1 MSTSPLAA
9 VGPQWNRR
17 PVMVFAGQADT
28 NINTGEDYST
38 ISLAE
43 VFHMKPADRP
53 KDKCLGFL
61 PSSYRDF
68 DGRSHAVQRAKGEFV
83 ALCGDVDK
91 GEHPLEH
98 IETLVRGF
106 ARDAAWLIYS
116 TANSRPGNKRWRIVL
131 PLEQSVSFDDWH
143 DAQNAFFNFMEVS
156 GVPMDR
162 AMDRAGQPVFLPNV
176 PLEHTSGEP
185 LRDGNGDPLYYE
197 RKHSGTNAPGL
208 SLERGAVGAGMAA
221 LRHKRAEDDKAREMM
236 RRDAEARKAQRPR
249 ADNDGVSVMEEFNR
263 SNSIANLLELYGYT
277 QSPRHGEDWR
287 SPHQEGD
294 SYATRIMGDAWVSL
308 SMSDAAAGVGARCK
322 SGCFGD
328 AYDLFVHYDHKGDHK
343 AAHRQLYAERKASGP
358 QPERYSYAADVEPEY
373 DPETGEAV
381 YDMPDYYT
389 DDEGAQTEPGEPE
402 RQPTEVLDAVDAF
415 DFVEADIP
423 TRPWVIPGV
432 MLSGYTHMLAAP
444 GGSGKS
450 LFTLQIAIA
459 LAMGEPWGSFVP
471 RRKAKTLVINVED
484 DLNEQRRRLAAAQR
498 VMGPEKDALRG
509 MVHLVRDTDNIIVAG
524 FDENR
529 RTMVAKPI
537 VPVLVDYIRRHEID
551 VLIVDPFTETV
562 VGDETDNSEVKW
574 AMRIWRDEIAKAT
587 GCVVYLVHHTTK
599 YASNGAGDANVVRG
613 AGAIVNSTRISAT
626 LMPMTED
633 EAGAIGIDAAERNLY
648 VRYDDA
654 KANQSLKSGRARW
667 FRKESVTLHNGD
679 DESPA
684 DEVGA
689 LIPWSPPG
697 MLDGIT
703 LNAINNAL
711 DRIDGGIVDT
721 SGVPTGSRYTASMR
735 GGSKESGRWVGTV
748 LINML
753 GMKEPA
759 AKTLIK
765 TWLTNG
771 VLVEQTYHD
780 QARREERT
788 GLFAPRNCRPGE
800 VK

>member
-28 NINTGEDYST
+28 NINTGEDYGA

-43 VFHMKPADRP
+43 VFHMNPADKP

-68 DGRSHAVQRAKGEFV
+68 DARSHAVQRAKGEFV

-131 PLEQSVSFDDWH
+131 PLEQSTTFDDWH

-162 AMDRAGQPVFLPNV
+162 AMDRAAQPVFLPNV
-176 PLEHTSGEP
+176 PRQHSSGEP

-208 SLERGAVGAGMAA
+208 SLERGAVGAGITA
-221 LRHKRAEDDKAREMM
+221 LRQKRAEDDKAREMM

-249 ADNDGVSVMEEFNR
+249 ADNDGISVMEEFNR

-343 AAHRQLYAERKASGP
+343 AAHRQLYAERKAAGP
-358 QPERYSYAADVEPEY
+358 QPERYSYAADLEPEY
-373 DPETGEAV
+373 DPETGEPV

-389 DDEGAQTEPGEPE
+389 DDEAEQVGEPG
-402 RQPTEVLDAVDAF
+402 
-415 DFVEADIP
+415 
-423 TRPWVIPGV
+423 
-432 MLSGYTHMLAAP
+432 AAP
-444 GGSGKS
+444 DSELPLALFDPSGWAGTTAPAREWRWQDFIPDYQATLLTGVGAAGKS
-450 LFTLQIAIA
+450 LFGQQRATCTALGLPLFGIATKQCPA
-459 LAMGEPWGSFVP
+459 LYI
-471 RRKAKTLVINVED
+471 TCED
-484 DLNEQRRRLAAAQR
+484 DLEELHRRQLAICELLGVDPKELNGKLYLLSLQGEMGNELALFAPDGTMTIGPLYGRLEHTCVALGIQDVTLDNTAHTFGGNENDRHQVAAYVNLNNRLAQTIKGSVLMVGHPNKAGDSYSGSTAWENQVRSRLYLEVPKGDDGVPHDPDKRVLRNEKANYSQRGAEVSFFWYRGAFIAADQMPESSSQDMRENAQAAHDNGLFLSLLDTLTEQRRHVSHAPNVANYAPKVMAAMPA
-498 VMGPEKDALRG
+498 
-509 MVHLVRDTDNIIVAG
+509 
-524 FDENR
+524 
-529 RTMVAKPI
+529 AKG
-537 VPVLVDYIRRHEID
+537 
-551 VLIVDPFTETV
+551 T
-562 VGDETDNSEVKW
+562 
-574 AMRIWRDEIAKAT
+574 
-587 GCVVYLVHHTTK
+587 
-599 YASNGAGDANVVRG
+599 
-613 AGAIVNSTRISAT
+613 SAT
-626 LMPMTED
+626 YFKRAM
-633 EAGAIGIDAAERNLY
+633 ERL
-648 VRYDDA
+648 
-654 KANQSLKSGRARW
+654 
-667 FRKESVTLHNGD
+667 F
-679 DESPA
+679 
-684 DEVGA
+684 
-689 LIPWSPPG
+689 
-697 MLDGIT
+697 T
-703 LNAINNAL
+703 LNAIAASQPL
-711 DRIDGGIVDT
+711 WAGRDRH
-721 SGVPTGSRYTASMR
+721 P
-735 GGSKESGRWVGTV
+735 V
-748 LINML
+748 LGL
-753 GMKEPA
+753 
-759 AKTLIK
+759 
-765 TWLTNG
+765 
-771 VLVEQTYHD
+771 
-780 QARREERT
+780 ARKK
-788 GLFAPRNCRPGE
+788 A
-800 VK
+800 